1 MNQDR
6 GDEVRNAFALDE
18 TRMGEVW
25 RLTAEGYS
33 PQQIADK
40 FDTQTSN
47 FVKKYLRFAR
57 AIETGDLPSAPTMI
71 RECASAMKDF
81 RKRHDGVLSSETKSL
96 LTLDVEQLMRLTE
109 NPENIELEE
118 EDYQKKS
125 EVVEKSNTPGIY
137 VYALPHYL
145 NFPIF
150 EADYE
155 SSADRTLMK
164 VGMSE
169 SDAIRRF
176 RQQKRVTELP
186 EQPRLLRVYT
196 SDGEMPKIEKQFHA
210 LLSAADHR
218 RNSAKTAGTEWF
230 LTSLKFLD
238 EISKTLGLS
247 TYWVIDDVGDEE

>member
-1 MNQDR
+1 
-6 GDEVRNAFALDE
+6 
-18 TRMGEVW
+18 
-25 RLTAEGYS
+25 
-33 PQQIADK
+33 
-40 FDTQTSN
+40 
-47 FVKKYLRFAR
+47 
-57 AIETGDLPSAPTMI
+57 
-71 RECASAMKDF
+71 MKGF
-81 RKRHDGVLSSETKSL
+81 RRRHEGVLSSETKSL
-96 LTLDVEQLMRLTE
+96 LDLDVERLVRMTE
-109 NPENIELEE
+109 NPEIIELEE

-169 SDAIRRF
+169 SDAIKRF

-196 SDGEMPKIEKQFHA
+196 GEGKMVDFENR
-210 LLSAADHR
+210 SAA
-218 RNSAKTAGTEWF
+218 
-230 LTSLKFLD
+230 SLKVREPASGESRRLQPDIGRIPTHPRF
-238 EISKTLGLS
+238 
-247 TYWVIDDVGDEE
+247 DDDLTERSRGR